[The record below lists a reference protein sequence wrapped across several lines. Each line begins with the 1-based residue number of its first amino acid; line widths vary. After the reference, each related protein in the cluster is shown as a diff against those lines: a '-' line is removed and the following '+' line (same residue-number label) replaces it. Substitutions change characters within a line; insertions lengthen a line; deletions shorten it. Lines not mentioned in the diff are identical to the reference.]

1 MHLLCNLAES
11 LNSKIRVRALEI
23 LRNMSFNLE
32 NRAAFLSSSD
42 YQRVMYNVLDKKI
55 AGDEQLLIT
64 ISIWKLVANNA
75 KGKNIIK
82 NSPIMSK
89 LRALKEVV
97 DRHQSDNRI
106 RSTPKLN
113 NDDETSSGEET
124 LEDLAVALKHTLTA
138 LNV

>member
-11 LNSKIRVRALEI
+11 LNRKIRVRALEI

-32 NRAAFLSSSD
+32 NRAAFLSSAD
-42 YQRVMYNVLDKKI
+42 YQRVMYNVLDKKV

-89 LRALKEVV
+89 LRALKEAV

-106 RSTPKLN
+106 RSTTKLN

>member
-11 LNSKIRVRALEI
+11 LNRKIRVRALEI

-32 NRAAFLSSSD
+32 NRAAFLSSAD
-42 YQRVMYNVLDKKI
+42 YQRVMYNVLDKKV

-89 LRALKEVV
+89 LRALKEAV

-106 RSTPKLN
+106 RSTTKLN

-124 LEDLAVALKHTLTA
+124 LEDLVVALKHTLTA

>member
-11 LNSKIRVRALEI
+11 LNRKIRVRALEI
-23 LRNMSFNLE
+23 LRNMSFNME
-32 NRAAFLSSSD
+32 NRATFLSSND
-42 YQRVMYNVLDKKI
+42 YQRVMYNVLDKKM
-55 AGDEQLLIT
+55 AGDEQLLVT
-64 ISIWKLVANNA
+64 LSIWKLVANNA

-106 RSTPKLN
+106 RSTSKLN
-113 NDDETSSGEET
+113 NDDEASSGEET

>member
-11 LNSKIRVRALEI
+11 LNRKIRVRALEI
-23 LRNMSFNLE
+23 LRNMSFNME
-32 NRAAFLSSSD
+32 NRATFLSSND
-42 YQRVMYNVLDKKI
+42 YQRVMYNVLDKKM
-55 AGDEQLLIT
+55 AGDEQLLVT
-64 ISIWKLVANNA
+64 LSIWKLVANNA

-106 RSTPKLN
+106 RSTSKLN
-113 NDDETSSGEET
+113 NDDGASSGEET